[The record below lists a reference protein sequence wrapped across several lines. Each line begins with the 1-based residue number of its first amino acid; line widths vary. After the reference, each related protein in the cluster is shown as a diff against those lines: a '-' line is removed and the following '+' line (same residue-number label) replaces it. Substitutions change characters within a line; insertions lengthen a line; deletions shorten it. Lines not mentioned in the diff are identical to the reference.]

1 MAENPKPKNF
11 KDWSF
16 MLIMTWGGLGLL
28 PKAPGTFGTLGG
40 VMIFALLV
48 PLKANNLFW
57 LLGLAAFLTV
67 VCGLMGGWMEG
78 FFQREDPPPVVIDE
92 VAGYLVSAVVLVPAN
107 PLYVGILAFVFFR
120 FFDILKPFP
129 IKHLERIPSGWG
141 VVLDDIGAGIMAA
154 LVLNGIFYF
163 V

>member
-1 MAENPKPKNF
+1 MAENPKPKNL

-16 MLIMTWGGLGLL
+16 MLIMTWGGLGLF

-40 VMIFALLV
+40 VMIYGILV
-48 PLKANNLFW
+48 ALKADNLFW
-57 LLGLAAFLTV
+57 LLAIAAFLTV
-67 VCGLMGGWMEG
+67 VCGLLGNWMVD
-78 FFQREDPPPVVIDE
+78 FFQQDDPPPVVIDE
-92 VAGYLVSAVVLVPAN
+92 VAGYLVTATVLVPAN

-141 VVLDDIGAGIMAA
+141 VALDDIGAGIMAA